1 MKIINKIIL
10 GFSCVFLLSSPVMAS
25 RIILEGRAEGTQIDV
40 ASSINAFEAL
50 GSENIAIRDNAI
62 ATIIRNPELYNP
74 TVFYKLSE
82 ILFLQGKKDD
92 AMFWFYAGQLRARY
106 DANRCADETA
116 RSAVSVLNENYGPQ
130 INKYAF
136 EDLDKFEKIMSKV
149 IEFDKNTKHL
159 YDQRWINLHGMGAM
173 MDELGDKKA
182 QSRIQSLPIDEW
194 AKIAEKTRNEYFEGF
209 NDAMKQIRANKK

>member
-25 RIILEGRAEGTQIDV
+25 RIILEGHAEGTQIDV
-40 ASSINAFEAL
+40 YSSVNAFEAL
-50 GSENIAIRDNAI
+50 GNENIAIRDNAI

-82 ILFLQGKKDD
+82 NLFQQGKKED
-92 AMFWFYAGQLRARY
+92 ALFWFYAGQLRARY

-116 RSAVSVLNENYGPQ
+116 RSAVSVLNENYGPS

-136 EDLDKFEKIMSKV
+136 ENLDKFEKIIANV

-159 YDQRWINLHGMGAM
+159 YDQRWINLHGMGVM
-173 MDELGDKKA
+173 IDDLGDNKGAK
-182 QSRIQSLPIDEW
+182 RIQSLPSEEW
-194 AKIAEKTRNEYFEGF
+194 AGIAEKTRNEYFDGF
-209 NDAMKQIRANKK
+209 KETMKEIRAMKK

>member
-10 GFSCVFLLSSPVMAS
+10 SFSCVFLLSSPVMAS
-25 RIILEGRAEGTQIDV
+25 RIIIEGKAEGTQIDV
-40 ASSINAFEAL
+40 SSSLNAFEAL

-74 TVFYKLSE
+74 TVFYKLAE

-92 AMFWFYAGQLRARY
+92 AMFWFYSGQLRARY

-116 RSAVSVLNENYGPQ
+116 RSAVSVLNENYGQQ

-136 EDLDKFEKIMSKV
+136 EDLDKFEKIMTKV

-182 QSRIQSLPIDEW
+182 QSRIRSLPIDEW
-194 AKIAEKTRNEYFEGF
+194 AKISEKTRNEYFEGF
-209 NDAMKQIRANKK
+209 KDAMKQIRGDKK

>member
-1 MKIINKIIL
+1 
-10 GFSCVFLLSSPVMAS
+10 MAS
-25 RIILEGRAEGTQIDV
+25 RIILEGHAEGTQIDV

-209 NDAMKQIRANKK
+209 KDAMKQIRANKK